1 MIKYCLKCEECQN
14 IFDSW
19 FSSSKEFDKLKRLNL
34 LSCNICNSTKIK
46 KSLMSPKVLNN
57 KSNSRDENK
66 FKNFKNKIKEYQKFI
81 KNNFDY
87 VGENFAYEARTLH
100 YDSKKKEKG
109 IYGKASKEE
118 IKSLNDEGI
127 EVQSIP
133 WIEDKE
139 N

>member
-57 KSNSRDENK
+57 KSNSDRPLTFND
-66 FKNFKNKIKEYQKFI
+66 FEYQI
-81 KNNFDY
+81 
-87 VGENFAYEARTLH
+87 VSSRTIGL
-100 YDSKKKEKG
+100 EKG
-109 IYGKASKEE
+109 YIVYDFGLGERVVS
-118 IKSLNDEGI
+118 DEFDVANAVRTGF
-127 EVQSIP
+127 VNVS
-133 WIEDKE
+133 